1 MAKVKQII
9 NIETN
14 FKFIYVIRDCK
25 MGFMEIDAPPIL
37 FYLLMDNNRV
47 YIWGP
52 SSLDDG
58 TPKIGERLED
68 ISSFLV
74 TRITKEMVVEELA
87 RFGNLTIKRIY
98 GDFTKPSMNGWKD
111 VLLENAINPI
121 QQYNYTTG
129 KNATDSSMIIDAMDI
144 LYSNQVDIFCL
155 VSSDSDFTRLAMRL
169 REAGKEVIGMGMKQT
184 PQPFI
189 AACNKFIC
197 LEVLSFSLEPEQV
210 KTVAPEPASI
220 MEGKSVPASGE
231 GEKLQIDNVLEPT
244 IESEKVPAFL
254 SNIGEAVDSVAN
266 DSGWSQLGDVG
277 NLLVKKDPAF
287 DTRNSRFKK
296 LSSLIEAYPTYF
308 DLRKVNNSH
317 LIVRKHKRF
326 MR

>member
-1 MAKVKQII
+1 M
-9 NIETN
+9 ETEN
-14 FKFIYVIRDCK
+14 KIA
-25 MGFMEIDAPPIL
+25 MLIDA
-37 FYLLMDNNRV
+37 DNVSHRN
-47 YIWGP
+47 I
-52 SSLDDG
+52 
-58 TPKIGERLED
+58 
-68 ISSFLV
+68 
-74 TRITKEMVVEELA
+74 KEMTDELA

-144 LYSNQVDIFCL
+144 LYSDQVDIFCL

-189 AACNKFIC
+189 AACNKFIYI
-197 LEVLSFSLEPEQV
+197 EVLSHSLEPEQAKNV
-210 KTVAPEPASI
+210 SPEPAPIEEEKAVS
-220 MEGKSVPASGE
+220 ASRE
-231 GEKLQIDNVLEPT
+231 EEKLQIENVP
-244 IESEKVPAFL
+244 ESAKKAEAVPVFL
-254 SNIGEAVDSVAN
+254 SNIEEAIDSVAN

-287 DTRNSRFKK
+287 DTRTFGFKK
-296 LSSLIEAYPTYF
+296 LSTLIEAYPNYF
-308 DLRKVNNSH
+308 DMRKVNNCH
-317 LIVRKHKRF
+317 LIVRKKLKGIQIR
-326 MR
+326 

>member
-1 MAKVKQII
+1 M
-9 NIETN
+9 ETEN
-14 FKFIYVIRDCK
+14 KIA
-25 MGFMEIDAPPIL
+25 MLIDA
-37 FYLLMDNNRV
+37 DNVSHRN
-47 YIWGP
+47 I
-52 SSLDDG
+52 
-58 TPKIGERLED
+58 
-68 ISSFLV
+68 
-74 TRITKEMVVEELA
+74 KEMTDELA

-184 PQPFI
+184 PKPFI
-189 AACNKFIC
+189 AACNKFIY
-197 LEVLSFSLEPEQV
+197 LEVLSFSLEPEQI
-210 KTVAPEPASI
+210 KTISPEPASI
-220 MEGKSVPASGE
+220 VEGKSVPASGE
-231 GEKLQIDNVLEPT
+231 GEKQQIENVPELT
-244 IESEKVPAFL
+244 IKQETVPAFL

-287 DTRNSRFKK
+287 DTRNYGFKK
-296 LSSLIEAYPTYF
+296 LSSLIEAYPSYF
-308 DLRKVNNSH
+308 DLSKVNNSH
-317 LIVRKHKRF
+317 LIVRENEIRECKLNCVKLQ
-326 MR
+326 

>member
-1 MAKVKQII
+1 M
-9 NIETN
+9 ETEN
-14 FKFIYVIRDCK
+14 KIA
-25 MGFMEIDAPPIL
+25 MLIDA
-37 FYLLMDNNRV
+37 DNVSHRN
-47 YIWGP
+47 I
-52 SSLDDG
+52 
-58 TPKIGERLED
+58 
-68 ISSFLV
+68 
-74 TRITKEMVVEELA
+74 KEMTDELA

-184 PQPFI
+184 PKPFI
-189 AACNKFIC
+189 AACNKFIY
-197 LEVLSFSLEPEQV
+197 LEVLSFSLEPEQI
-210 KTVAPEPASI
+210 KTISPEPASI
-220 MEGKSVPASGE
+220 VEGKSVPASGE
-231 GEKLQIDNVLEPT
+231 GEKQQIENVPELT
-244 IESEKVPAFL
+244 IKQETVPAFL

-277 NLLVKKDPAF
+277 NLLVKKDPVF
-287 DTRNSRFKK
+287 DTRNYGFKK
-296 LSSLIEAYPTYF
+296 LSSLIEAYPSYF
-308 DLRKVNNSH
+308 DLSKVNNSH
-317 LIVRKHKRF
+317 LIVRENEIKEVGNSPPLIWRF
-326 MR
+326 SKNQNICLINLYFVSIPHCTCHFRP

>member
-1 MAKVKQII
+1 M
-9 NIETN
+9 ETEN
-14 FKFIYVIRDCK
+14 KIA
-25 MGFMEIDAPPIL
+25 MLIDA
-37 FYLLMDNNRV
+37 DNVSHRN
-47 YIWGP
+47 I
-52 SSLDDG
+52 
-58 TPKIGERLED
+58 
-68 ISSFLV
+68 
-74 TRITKEMVVEELA
+74 KEMTDELA

-184 PQPFI
+184 PKPFI
-189 AACNKFIC
+189 AACNKFIY
-197 LEVLSFSLEPEQV
+197 LEVLSFSLEPEQI
-210 KTVAPEPASI
+210 KTISPEPASI
-220 MEGKSVPASGE
+220 VEGKSVPASGE
-231 GEKLQIDNVLEPT
+231 GEKQQIENVPELT
-244 IESEKVPAFL
+244 IKQETVPAFL

-287 DTRNSRFKK
+287 DTRNFGFKK
-296 LSSLIEAYPTYF
+296 LSSLIEAYPSYF
-308 DLRKVNNSH
+308 DLSKVNNSH
-317 LIVRKHKRF
+317 LIVRENEIKEVGNSPPLIWRF
-326 MR
+326 SKNQNICLINLYFVSIPHCTCHFRP